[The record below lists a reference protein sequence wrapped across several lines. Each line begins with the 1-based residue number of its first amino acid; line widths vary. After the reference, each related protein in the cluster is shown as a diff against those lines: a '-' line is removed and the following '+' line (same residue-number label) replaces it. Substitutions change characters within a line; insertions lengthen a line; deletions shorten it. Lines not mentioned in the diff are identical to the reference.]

1 MQAIGNSIAQV
12 IGAII
17 GAAFLMATMPNGNE
31 STLGS
36 NSITSGV
43 GIGGYDC
50 DAQHDS
56 STSFSTFSG

>member
-1 MQAIGNSIAQV
+1 MSPDQQLCRQV